1 MHDPT
6 EAESP
11 PVEHQRVSLTPAQAE
26 QVAYWQGEVA
36 AAEAALLRVSQCR
49 LAALS
54 AIIAGILEGS
64 GWDVVEIDTRRDP
77 HLTVSR
83 ATG

>member
-6 EAESP
+6 EAGSP
-11 PVEHQRVSLTPAQAE
+11 PIEHHRIPVTAAQAE
-26 QVAYWQGEVA
+26 QIDYWQGEVA

-49 LAALS
+49 LAILS
-54 AIIAGILEGS
+54 AIIAGRLEGS